1 MRPLLNKSLRKL
13 TNFNLTHEF
22 RIMHRSL
29 PANTLRLIS
38 GLLIS
43 LLMLI
48 TSSYTHAEKVCGDT
62 GVWVQILGSGGPE
75 IDDGAAGPSYAV
87 WYDNKVRAL
96 IDTGP
101 GSSVAFD
108 LAGANFEDLEV
119 IAFTHLHADH
129 SADFPAYIKG
139 SYFLKRSEPL
149 IVLGPDSNNPMYPDT
164 ETFINRL
171 IGPEGAFAY
180 LQDFLTHKSSGGY
193 RVRVRNVPATG
204 KKRWAGFASENLK
217 LAAVPVNHDD
227 VPALAWR
234 VEVGGL
240 SVVFTG
246 DFNNLKNVMPEFA
259 KGTDALVASHA
270 IVENSRG
277 YQRELHALPSQ
288 LGRKATQADARM
300 LVLSHRM
307 NRTRGRESQS
317 REKIEE
323 HYSGH
328 ILFANDGECWGL

>member
-1 MRPLLNKSLRKL
+1 MNTQSNARAGRLLCWLFTPLLAWFAQS
-13 TNFNLTHEF
+13 
-22 RIMHRSL
+22 
-29 PANTLRLIS
+29 AA
-38 GLLIS
+38 
-43 LLMLI
+43 
-48 TSSYTHAEKVCGDT
+48 HAEQVCGDT

-75 IDDGAAGPSYAV
+75 IDDGAGGPSYAV
-87 WYDNKVRAL
+87 WHDNKVRAL

-108 LAGANFEDLEV
+108 LAEGNFEDLEV

-129 SADFPAYIKG
+129 TADFPSFIKG
-139 SYFLKRSEPL
+139 SYFLQRSEPL
-149 IVLGPDSNNPMYPDT
+149 VVLGPDSNNPMYPDT

-193 RVRVRNVPATG
+193 RVRARNVTATG
-204 KKRWAGFASENLK
+204 KKRWAGFGSEHLK
-217 LAAVPVNHDD
+217 LAAVPVNHGE

-234 VEVGGL
+234 VEVDGI

-246 DFNNLKNVMPEFA
+246 DFNNQKNVIPEFA
-259 KGTDALVASHA
+259 KNADALVATHA
-270 IVENSRG
+270 IAENARG
-277 YQRELHALPSQ
+277 NQRELHALPSQ
-288 LGRKATQADARM
+288 LGRVAAQADARM

-307 NRTRGRESQS
+307 NRTKGRESLS
-317 REKIEE
+317 RAEIEE